1 MDELLHAYN
10 QWGRIVK
17 TQERSSLL
25 QEIRDYSYKHGDANL
40 AVETIYLVLSNSNGE
55 LYVVRRGDKQENPN
69 RFDKTV
75 GGHVHVGE
83 TAFSTLYREARE
95 EIGVQVILVDLFGY
109 PQAAYAI
116 DTTQFAVV
124 RPINYHPWMKSIR
137 YVKDG
142 EPWVKR
148 HKVTIF
154 AGRYDGPVQ
163 FIDGEAVDLQ
173 LIHRDKL
180 PDRIKKSPDQFTYD
194 LEVLLRNYSVF
205 F

>member
-55 LYVVRRGDKQENPN
+55 LYVVRRGDKPENPN

-95 EIGVQVILVDLFGY
+95 EIGVQVI
-109 PQAAYAI
+109 
-116 DTTQFAVV
+116 
-124 RPINYHPWMKSIR
+124 
-137 YVKDG
+137 
-142 EPWVKR
+142 
-148 HKVTIF
+148 
-154 AGRYDGPVQ
+154 
-163 FIDGEAVDLQ
+163 
-173 LIHRDKL
+173 
-180 PDRIKKSPDQFTYD
+180 
-194 LEVLLRNYSVF
+194 
-205 F
+205 

>member
-55 LYVVRRGDKQENPN
+55 LYVVRRGDKPENPN

-116 DTTQFAVV
+116 DTTQFALV
-124 RPINYHPWMKSIR
+124 RPLDYHPWMKSIR

-142 EPWVKR
+142 APWVKR

-163 FIDGEAVDLQ
+163 FIDGEATDMQ
-173 LIHRDKL
+173 LIPKNEL
-180 PDRIKKSPDQFTYD
+180 LDRIKKSPDQFTYD
-194 LEVLLRNYSVF
+194 LEVLLKNYSVF